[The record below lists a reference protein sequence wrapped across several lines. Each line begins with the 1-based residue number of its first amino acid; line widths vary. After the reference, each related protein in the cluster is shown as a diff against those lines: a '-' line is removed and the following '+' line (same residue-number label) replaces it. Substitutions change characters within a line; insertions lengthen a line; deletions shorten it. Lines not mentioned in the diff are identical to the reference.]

1 MKSANTLC
9 IFGVRI
15 NRPAHFNLFSTK
27 PAGIPSYAKDML
39 TSRCLTY
46 KFLTL
51 LEPAQHLEVHQFD
64 QLLVDCKPISAEMV
78 DEFLPVVL
86 LFVIEV

>member
-1 MKSANTLC
+1 
-9 IFGVRI
+9 
-15 NRPAHFNLFSTK
+15 
-27 PAGIPSYAKDML
+27 ML

-51 LEPAQHLEVHQFD
+51 FESAQHLEVHQFD
-64 QLLVDCKPISAEMV
+64 QLLVDCEPISAQMV